1 MITAAIITLVGIVL
15 KVVFAFIHL
24 PDFPAGVTS
33 SLDYYMDLIFNNLDF
48 LGFFFRGSTI
58 SIVATSAVTLFVFSK
73 LYKFT
78 MWVWHKLPISS
89 S

>member
-1 MITAAIITLVGIVL
+1 MIIELLFNMVGVVI
-15 KVVFAFIHL
+15 KAVFAFINL
-24 PDFPAGVTS
+24 PDFPASLIS

-58 SIVATSAVTLFVFSK
+58 SLVASTAVTLFIFTK
-73 LYKFT
+73 LYHFIF
-78 MWVWHKLPISS
+78 WVWRKLPISS